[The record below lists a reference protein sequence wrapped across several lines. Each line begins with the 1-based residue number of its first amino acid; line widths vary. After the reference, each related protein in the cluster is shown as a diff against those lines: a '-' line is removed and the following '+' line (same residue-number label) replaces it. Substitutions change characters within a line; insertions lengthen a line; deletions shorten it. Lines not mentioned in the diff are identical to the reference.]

1 MSNWTGRRIDTRRK
15 RHGKILGGHNGG
27 SYGGDGRYMKNQYW
41 RAERRYWKRAANA
54 YKSYGD
60 TEQEIRVRLGSL
72 VGRFS
77 EVDWKGW

>member
-1 MSNWTGRRIDTRRK
+1 MMNWTGPRTDTRRK
-15 RHGKILGGHNGG
+15 RHGKILGGNNGG
-27 SYGGDGRYMKNQYW
+27 SYGGSGKYMKNQYW
-41 RAERRYWKRAANA
+41 RAERRHWIRVANG

-60 TEQEIRVRLGSL
+60 TEYEIPVRLRGL